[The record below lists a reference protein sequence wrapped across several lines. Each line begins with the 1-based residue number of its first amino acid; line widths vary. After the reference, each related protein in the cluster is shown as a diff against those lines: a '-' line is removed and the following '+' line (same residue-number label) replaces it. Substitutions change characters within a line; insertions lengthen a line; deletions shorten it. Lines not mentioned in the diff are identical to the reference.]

1 MNTKLHTDLS
11 EIACRVAGLK
21 PTYAHNVRVGG
32 KIEFVKDS
40 GPIRRDVRID
50 EFNWEPDNLKSLAK
64 ILWAAQR
71 SHSYALAAYRLF
83 SKIPSSGI
91 SPDGLLGGRGYI
103 QSIKDMRKS
112 ISSAVEMMSSFTD
125 TIQDEINAEHW
136 NQLSDGEIDGM
147 VQDAENIKS
156 NPEEFIDNEFVDE
169 DSDGDGFDSEEPIQ
183 NPSPESFEE
192 EFISDDDGDDDD
204 YDDYDDYSDDNH
216 DDSDYFSQ
224 TASDSFDNAK
234 DLKKLERRE
243 QKGPSSGLPTD
254 GGDQG
259 EAKTVSEMTMNTT
272 TVGKGGYA
280 SAISRALKAYES
292 YHASRVASGHKFMSF
307 NEFID
312 HLSSSLPVDTLPGP
326 RVEHIGPGE
335 SRTESGGYGDS
346 FGSDDP
352 MGEGLSSGTNMSDPI
367 YEDWTMDGVTG
378 QGNQSDGSTLSISSH
393 MASLPINDG
402 YSWLPGSS
410 NDRNLNYYE
419 YGLSEADTDW
429 MRQNASPALPPG
441 IKAPVKKVESKSLWD
456 VEI

>member
-1 MNTKLHTDLS
+1 MTDLS
-11 EIACRVAGLK
+11 AIACRVAGLK
-21 PTYAHNVRVGG
+21 PTHSHNVRVGG

-40 GPIRRDVRID
+40 GPVRRDVRVD
-50 EFNWEPDNLKSLAK
+50 EFEWTPDNLKNLAK

-112 ISSAVEMMSSFTD
+112 ISSAGEMMSSFTD

-136 NQLSDGEIDGM
+136 NQLSDNKVDEI
-147 VQDAENIKS
+147 VQDAENIKL
-156 NPEEFIDNEFVDE
+156 NPEEFIDNEFVVE
-169 DSDGDGFDSEEPIQ
+169 GEEGEEFDSEEPIQ
-183 NPSPESFEE
+183 NPSPEFFEE
-192 EFISDDDGDDDD
+192 EFVSDEDADADSSDGGDGD
-204 YDDYDDYSDDNH
+204 YDDGG
-216 DDSDYFSQ
+216 DYFSQ
-224 TASDSFDNAK
+224 TASDSFDDAK
-234 DLKKLERRE
+234 DLKKLKLIKQEE
-243 QKGPSSGLPTD
+243 PSSNLPTD
-254 GGDQG
+254 GDDQE
-259 EAKTVSEMTMNTT
+259 EAKTISEMTMNTT

-280 SAISRALKAYES
+280 SSISRILKAYES
-292 YHASRVASGHKFMSF
+292 YHESRVASNRKFISF
-307 NEFID
+307 DEFVD
-312 HLSSSLPVDTLPGP
+312 HFSSSSIPVETLPGP

-378 QGNQSDGSTLSISSH
+378 QENLSDGSTLSISSRV
-393 MASLPINDG
+393 ASLPINDG

-419 YGLSEADTDW
+419 YGLSDEDINW

-441 IKAPVKKVESKSLWD
+441 IKAPVKKFESKNLWD